1 MLRFVAVPHILSA
14 GDLKMEAAV
23 VTSVDFPLQYT
34 NVKFTFQN
42 IGIIICSFKG
52 KGTLPP

>member
-14 GDLKMEAAV
+14 GDLKMEEAV
-23 VTSVDFPLQYT
+23 VTSVEFPLQYT

-42 IGIIICSFKG
+42 IGNQSSVR
-52 KGTLPP
+52 